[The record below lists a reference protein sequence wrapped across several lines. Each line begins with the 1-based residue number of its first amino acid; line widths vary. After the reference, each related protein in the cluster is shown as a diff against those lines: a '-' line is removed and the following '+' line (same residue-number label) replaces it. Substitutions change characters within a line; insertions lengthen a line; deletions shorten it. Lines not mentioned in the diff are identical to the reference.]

1 MYQTIKLSLVPK
13 RFIQAFIY
21 ALIIISSSAKAQT
34 FADSLDGRTNVIN
47 TAVPFLRIAPDARS
61 GAMGD
66 AGLALSTDGNA
77 IFWNTA
83 KVPFAKDT
91 TGKEAEKK
99 LELAVTYTPWLR
111 ELVNDIY
118 LASLGGYYKL
128 DKTSGLAFGLRYFSL
143 GSITFTD
150 ASGNTLGDFSPRE
163 FCFDAGYGRKISDH
177 FGVGINIGYVY
188 SNLAQGY
195 SVNNVPIKAGQAIK
209 SDISFFY
216 NHPAKFGKTI
226 KGEYNI
232 GTTISNIGNKITYT
246 ESAENKD
253 FLPTNWGL
261 AGGVTFKFDKYNKL
275 IYDLD
280 FNKLLVPTPDSS
292 GDYRSLSPIQ
302 GIFQSF
308 TDAPGGF
315 SEEMREITISTGA
328 EYWYKDLFAIR
339 GGYFYEDKTKGGRQY
354 LTAGLGIKYNVFGL
368 DFSYLIPTSSQKNPL
383 DNTLRFTLYFNFNEI
398 GKMNDAPVES
408 SD

>member
-1 MYQTIKLSLVPK
+1 MKLRIVSLLFNWATILILLSV
-13 RFIQAFIY
+13 
-21 ALIIISSSAKAQT
+21 SSIAQAQT

-66 AGLALSTDGNA
+66 AGLALSTDANA

-83 KVPFAKDT
+83 KIPFAKDSS
-91 TGKEAEKK
+91 GKEVDRKMEV
-99 LELAVTYTPWLR
+99 AVTYTPWLR

-128 DKTSGLAFGLRYFSL
+128 NEVQGLAFGLRYFSL

-150 ASGNTLGDFSPRE
+150 ASGNTLGDFNPQE
-163 FCFDAGYGRKISDH
+163 FCIDVGYGRKLTDH
-177 FGVGINIGYVY
+177 FSTGLNLGFVY

-195 SVNNVPIKAGQAIK
+195 SVNNVPIKAGKAVK
-209 SDISFFY
+209 ADISFMY
-216 NHPAKFGKTI
+216 NHPAKFGSTV
-226 KGEYNI
+226 KGEYFI

-261 AGGVTFKFDKYNKL
+261 GGGVTFKFDKYNKL
-275 IYDLD
+275 TYDLD
-280 FNKLLVPTPDSS
+280 LNKLLVPTPDTS
-292 GDYRSLSPIQ
+292 GDYRSMSVVE
-302 GIFQSF
+302 GIFSSF
-308 TDAPGGF
+308 SDAPGGF
-315 SEEMREITISTGA
+315 SEEMRELMISTGA
-328 EYWYKDLFAIR
+328 EYWYRDLFSVR

-368 DFSYLIPTSSQKNPL
+368 NFSYLVPTSSQKNPL
-383 DNTLRFTLYFNFNEI
+383 DNTLRFTLYFDFNNLASTME
-398 GKMNDAPVES
+398 APEES
-408 SD
+408 D